1 MPTSKFV
8 ASLADLA
15 RIAEASPT
23 PQQRAQVV
31 ALRATLS
38 SPRPMPA
45 RSLPVPGHGV
55 PSFEPEAILAAL
67 EQHRVRYVLIGGIAA
82 LARGATLLNEDVD
95 ITPAPDLENLER
107 LAAALRDLDARI
119 RVDEPHRSLALLPF
133 DSHLLAANEIWNLM
147 TSHGRLDVV
156 LRPSG
161 FECGFE
167 ELRRGATRE
176 HIGDRLTVEVASL
189 DNLIRSKE
197 AAGRAKDRA
206 AVSAPPASRA
216 PA

>member
-1 MPTSKFV
+1 MP
-8 ASLADLA
+8 
-15 RIAEASPT
+15 E
-23 PQQRAQVV
+23 
-31 ALRATLS
+31 
-38 SPRPMPA
+38 
-45 RSLPVPGHGV
+45 HGA
-55 PSFEPEAILAAL
+55 PNFEPETILAAL

-82 LARGATLLNEDVD
+82 LARGASLLTEDVD

-119 RVDEPHRSLALLPF
+119 RVDEPRPSLVPLPL
-133 DSHLLAANEIWNLM
+133 DSRLLAANEIWNLM
-147 TSHGRLDVV
+147 TSHGKLDVV

-161 FECGFE
+161 FERGFE

-206 AVSAPPASRA
+206 AVAELRQLRGPRREPPGIGR
-216 PA
+216 